1 MIQCKKVKETN
12 ENIQSD
18 ILGKMNLETKLSY
31 IEIKNVLPRI

>member
-18 ILGKMNLETKLSY
+18 ILGKMNLETKLSC